1 MRNEK
6 NYGFL
11 TSVYL
16 WNLDRFYK
24 HQHHPNGY
32 SSLRVIYLTY
42 PREEL
47 SIHLSLKQ
55 IFSDSKGQNLTKNTI
70 SKTDQQQ
77 TCMQT

>member
-1 MRNEK
+1 MVSLHQYN
-6 NYGFL
+6 F
-11 TSVYL
+11 
-16 WNLDRFYK
+16 DRFYT

-42 PREEL
+42 PRVEL
-47 SIHLSLKQ
+47 SKHLSLKQ
-55 IFSDSKGQNLTKNTI
+55 IFSNSKGQNLAENTI